1 METLWFNLLEENQTK
16 NKFTFVEL
24 DLPSVVERKIKK
36 IERSKIIQNLLHKNN
51 LKQQVSTDKSML
63 LCG

>member
-1 METLWFNLLEENQTK
+1 LETLWFNLLEENQTK